1 MKIKF
6 INQDNGD
13 ISLERELN
21 PSQEKFWNSP
31 KTFLVLNG
39 GFRSGKTEITLLK
52 TIYDAV
58 SQDDNYI
65 LMGRRTYQEIY
76 DVLLK
81 DFLDLCP
88 PNLIKDYKKSPHPTI
103 VLHTLNG
110 KTSTLIFRN
119 LDKLAEAEIKG
130 LNLGQIVIDQA
141 EDVEEDIFRALT
153 FRLSRKGIV
162 HRVYLTSNPALNW
175 MFRKVKQGTDK
186 DWELIEIPSPEN
198 YRNLPKETVELY
210 ESYKESDPAYYK
222 QYVLGVWDESLLAEN
237 TVFSRDLIERLEP
250 ENPTRFLD
258 GLAIFKEP
266 VKGHHYQM
274 GIDPSEGIIG
284 GDDAAAAVTDMDT
297 LEEVASFAGKIP
309 PEELAE
315 RCVYWA
321 RFYSS
326 YPECLLIPEMNAMGL
341 ALLNKLKEL
350 GWQRIYQREEYDKK
364 SGRQLEKL
372 GWRTTSQTK
381 PLLISNF
388 RHLLRNFPVKIRSK
402 ETIEQFKT
410 FIFTDEAKK
419 KGAAAQSG
427 FKDDRVI
434 ATLLAFWEKKRRPGG
449 FIKKENLSISEE
461 IVPSLEIVKG
471 KLQWKGLDTSL
482 EIKHNKWTIS

>member
-6 INQDNGD
+6 VNQDTGD
-13 ISLERELN
+13 TSLERVLN
-21 PSQEKFWNSP
+21 PSQEKFWNSD
-31 KTFLVLNG
+31 KKFIVLNG
-39 GFRSGKTEITLLK
+39 GFRSGKTEIVLLK
-52 TIYDAV
+52 TLYDAV
-58 SQDDNYI
+58 SQDNNYI
-65 LMGRRTYQEIY
+65 LMGRKTYQEIY

-103 VLHTLNG
+103 VLYTLNG

-141 EDVEEDIFRALT
+141 EDIEEGIFRALT
-153 FRLSRKGIV
+153 FRLSRKGIA

-175 MFRKVKQGTDK
+175 LFRKVKQETDH
-186 DWELIEIPSPEN
+186 DWELIEVSAREN
-198 YRNLPKETVELY
+198 YKNLPRETVELY
-210 ESYKESDPAYYK
+210 ESFKESDPTYYK
-222 QYVLGVWDESLLAEN
+222 QYVEGIWDESLLADN
-237 TVFSRDLIERLEP
+237 TAFSRDLIEKMRP
-250 ENPTRFLD
+250 EQPIKFLD

-266 VKGHHYQM
+266 IKGHCYQI
-274 GIDPSEGIIG
+274 GGDPSEGVAG
-284 GDDAAAAVTDMDT
+284 GDDAAVCISDMDT

-321 RFYSS
+321 KHYSS
-326 YPECLLIPEMNAMGL
+326 YPLAMIIPEMNAMGL
-341 ALLNKLKEL
+341 AFLNKLKEL

-364 SGRQLEKL
+364 SGRLLEKL
-372 GWRTTSQTK
+372 GWRTTVQTK

-388 RHLLRNFPVKIRSK
+388 RHLLRNFPLKIRSK

-419 KGAAAQSG
+419 KGAGAQSG
-427 FKDDRVI
+427 FHDDRVM

-449 FIKKENLSISEE
+449 FIKKIEELNILNTQE
-461 IVPSLEIVKG
+461 IVPSLEVVNG
-471 KLQWKGLDTSL
+471 KLQWKGL
-482 EIKHNKWTIS
+482 EIKQNKWTIS